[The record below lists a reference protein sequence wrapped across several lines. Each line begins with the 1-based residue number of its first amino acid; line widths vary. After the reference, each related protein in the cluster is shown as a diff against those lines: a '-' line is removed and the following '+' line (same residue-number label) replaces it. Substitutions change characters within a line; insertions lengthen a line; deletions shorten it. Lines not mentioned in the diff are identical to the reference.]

1 MKIKPEILFENSK
14 ILSFGGK
21 IEPFR
26 DNHNHHPEQI
36 QKKSIFEKLTSFIS
50 RSILKAKKTN
60 VEPFPSSSL
69 ERQRNMRQ
77 QINLVLKEV
86 MYNSMAQAM
95 IKIFQTPHL
104 TLKLALILFVL
115 LTISIR

>member
-26 DNHNHHPEQI
+26 DHHHHPEQI
-36 QKKSIFEKLTSFIS
+36 QKKSIFEKLTSFLS

-86 MYNSMAQAM
+86 MYNSVAQAI